1 MGRATV
7 EKIKR
12 QSQPHAWLA
21 QTGHAVAAWSG
32 RDIFTNKTQIVNNL
46 I

>member
-1 MGRATV
+1 MVGRATV

-12 QSQPHAWLA
+12 QSQLHAWLA

-32 RDIFTNKTQIVNNL
+32 RDYIKEKPSNI
-46 I
+46 